1 MPLLLFLLLP
11 PRVLALWWSIYRAK
25 RERGHP
31 YCRPI
36 AAPGEQGFAAL
47 PRHRVG
53 WPMGGAGRAR
63 LPWFFPSWGCM
74 GGRFWQACGMRERPK
89 KTKLFFLPLLHV
101 QGKKKEEQCR
111 FWFLFLF
118 FNMKRRRFGQNA
130 PFHLNKTR
138 RQNASN
144 FKSALNYLLF
154 ISIASLSISVSAPI
168 VGRVFHFSPWPLIYA
183 IGPSIDQ

>member
-1 MPLLLFLLLP
+1 
-11 PRVLALWWSIYRAK
+11 
-25 RERGHP
+25 
-31 YCRPI
+31 
-36 AAPGEQGFAAL
+36 
-47 PRHRVG
+47 
-53 WPMGGAGRAR
+53 MGGQ
-63 LPWFFPSWGCM
+63 
-74 GGRFWQACGMRERPK
+74 FWQACGVRERPK
-89 KTKLFFLPLLHV
+89 KNKTFLSSPAARSGGRRKRNSVVQNDTVLVFF
-101 QGKKKEEQCR
+101 
-111 FWFLFLF
+111 F

>member
-1 MPLLLFLLLP
+1 LP
-11 PRVLALWWSIYRAK
+11 PYSSAWGAGLYCPATAPGWLANGWGWQGAAPLVFFHHEGAWGVSFGRHVAW
-25 RERGHP
+25 ERG
-31 YCRPI
+31 
-36 AAPGEQGFAAL
+36 Q
-47 PRHRVG
+47 
-53 WPMGGAGRAR
+53 
-63 LPWFFPSWGCM
+63 
-74 GGRFWQACGMRERPK
+74 K

-101 QGKKKEEQCR
+101 QGEEER
-111 FWFLFLF
+111 GTVSFKTTLFWFFFF